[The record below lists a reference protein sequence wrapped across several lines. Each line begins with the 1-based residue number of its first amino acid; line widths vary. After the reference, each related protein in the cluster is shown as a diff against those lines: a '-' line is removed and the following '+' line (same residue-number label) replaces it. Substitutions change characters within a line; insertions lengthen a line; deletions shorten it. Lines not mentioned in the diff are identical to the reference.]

1 MGKGGDSPGRGGG
14 GCGRGRGQTHFNLRK
29 SKLECNT
36 ICLCSIPGAEWLSLA
51 EMYVTGRPSL
61 PMLSGCSVP
70 NGLGYAACIIQSV
83 LSTSKELYKDE
94 LAHTMCSGERE
105 KHTGRKSPS

>member
-1 MGKGGDSPGRGGG
+1 MGVVEVIHRGEGG
-14 GCGRGRGQTHFNLRK
+14 GCGRGRGQTHFNLGK

-36 ICLCSIPGAEWLSLA
+36 ICLCSLREAQWLSVA

-70 NGLGYAACIIQSV
+70 NGLGYVACIMQSV
-83 LSTSKELYKDE
+83 MSTSKKLHKDN
-94 LAHTMCSGERE
+94 LAHTMCSGERV
-105 KHTGRKSPS
+105 KHTDRKPPS